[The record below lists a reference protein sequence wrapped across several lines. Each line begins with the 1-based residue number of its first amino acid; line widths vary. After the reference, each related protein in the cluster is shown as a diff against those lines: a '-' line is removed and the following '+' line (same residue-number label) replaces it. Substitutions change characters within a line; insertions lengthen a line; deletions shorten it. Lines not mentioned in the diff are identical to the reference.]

1 VWEEVAAKAH
11 RSGVASPTDA
21 MHDVYEQHRSALG
34 DLIRAV
40 QLHDGQVGAVAAVA
54 GRCVVVDHVSRPD
67 VFAALHGPLLQGYAL
82 DALEATTHR
91 TLSRDDAETFIAGV
105 LAARLSERD
114 GVGLGRSA
122 HFATPAA
129 GGTALLAERELVQL
143 TAFADGA
150 GRGRTVIGRPS
161 RRRS

>member
-1 VWEEVAAKAH
+1 
-11 RSGVASPTDA
+11 
-21 MHDVYEQHRSALG
+21 
-34 DLIRAV
+34 
-40 QLHDGQVGAVAAVA
+40 
-54 GRCVVVDHVSRPD
+54 
-67 VFAALHGPLLQGYAL
+67 
-82 DALEATTHR
+82 
-91 TLSRDDAETFIAGV
+91 V